1 MKLVEM
7 WLARTRKRRTKHTL
21 LREMMHFLDILK
33 IKNTTQV
40 DPFCVA
46 YVGALPEAQKNR

>member
-21 LREMMHFLDILK
+21 LREMMHFSDILK

-40 DPFCVA
+40 GPFCVA
-46 YVGALPEAQKNR
+46 YVGALPEAQKNH